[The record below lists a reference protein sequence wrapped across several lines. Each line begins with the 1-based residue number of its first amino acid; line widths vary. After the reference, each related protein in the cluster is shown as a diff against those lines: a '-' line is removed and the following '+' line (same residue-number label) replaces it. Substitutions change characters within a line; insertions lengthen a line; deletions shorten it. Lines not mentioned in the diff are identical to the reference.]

1 MTTALIADDEEHL
14 RTYLRGKLSTLWPG
28 LEILA
33 EAKNG
38 LEAAKLIEQHAPDV
52 AFLDIKMPG
61 LTGLEVAKG
70 IEADT
75 RVVFVTAYDEFAVEA
90 FEREA
95 IDYVLKPVT
104 DERLNK
110 TIARINKALADQTPG
125 PDLSKILNQL
135 TRVLPASLAAGG
147 GAAKY
152 LRWIRASRGDTT
164 FQVPVEEVLFF
175 QSDDKYTVVQTNAGA
190 EHLIRTP
197 LADLGAELDPDDFWQ
212 IHRGTIVNMRYV
224 TATRREES
232 GKLFVKVK
240 GRDKELVVSR
250 AYVHLFRQM

>member
-14 RTYLRGKLSTLWPG
+14 RTYLQGKLALLWPD
-28 LEILA
+28 LQIVA
-33 EAKNG
+33 QAKNG
-38 LEAAKLIEQHAPDV
+38 IEAAKLIEQHAPDV

-95 IDYVLKPVT
+95 VDYVLKPVT
-104 DERLNK
+104 DERLGK
-110 TIARINKALADQTPG
+110 TIARIKKALVEHAPS

-135 TRVLPASLAAGG
+135 TRALPASLAAGG
-147 GAAKY
+147 AAAKY

-164 FQVPVEEVLFF
+164 FQVPVEEVLYF
-175 QSDDKYTVVQTNAGA
+175 QSDDKYTVVQTSSGA

-197 LADLGAELDPDDFWQ
+197 LADLGAELDPENFWQ
-212 IHRGTIVNMRYV
+212 IHRSTIVNMQHV

-240 GRDKELVVSR
+240 GHDKELVVSR

>member
-14 RTYLRGKLSTLWPG
+14 RAYLRDKLGTLWPD
-28 LEILA
+28 LQIVA
-33 EAKNG
+33 QAKNG
-38 LEAAKLIEQHAPDV
+38 IEAAALIEQHAPGV

-70 IEADT
+70 IETDT

-95 IDYVLKPVT
+95 VDYVLKPVT
-104 DERLNK
+104 DERLGK
-110 TIARINKALADQTPG
+110 TIARIKKALVERAPS

-135 TRVLPASLAAGG
+135 TRALPASLAGG

-164 FQVPVEEVLFF
+164 FQVPVEEVLYF
-175 QSDDKYTVVQTNAGA
+175 QSDDKYTVVQTSSGA

-197 LADLGAELDPDDFWQ
+197 LADLGAELDPENFWQ
-212 IHRGTIVNMRYV
+212 IHRSTIVNMHHV
-224 TATRREES
+224 NATRREES

-240 GRDKELVVSR
+240 GHDKELVVSR

>member
-14 RTYLRGKLSTLWPG
+14 RTYLQGKLAAHWPG
-28 LEILA
+28 LEIVA
-33 EAKNG
+33 QAKNG
-38 LEAAKLIEQHAPDV
+38 IEAAKLIEQHAPDV

-70 IEADT
+70 IEAQT

-95 IDYVLKPVT
+95 VDYVLKPVT
-104 DERLNK
+104 DERLGK
-110 TIARINKALADQTPG
+110 TIARIKKALAEHAPS

-135 TRVLPASLAAGG
+135 TRALPASLNAGG

-164 FQVPVEEVLFF
+164 FQVPVEEVLYF
-175 QSDDKYTVVQTNAGA
+175 QSDDKYTVVQTNSGA

-197 LADLGAELDPDDFWQ
+197 LADLGAELDPENFWQ
-212 IHRGTIVNMRYV
+212 IHRSTIVNMQHV

-240 GRDKELVVSR
+240 GHDKELVVSR

>member
-14 RTYLRGKLSTLWPG
+14 RTYLQGKLALLWPD
-28 LEILA
+28 LEIVA
-33 EAKNG
+33 QAKNG
-38 LEAAKLIEQHAPDV
+38 IEAAKLIEQHAPDV

-104 DERLNK
+104 DERLGK
-110 TIARINKALADQTPG
+110 TIARIKKALTEQAPS

-135 TRVLPASLAAGG
+135 TRALPASLAAGG
-147 GAAKY
+147 AAAKY

-164 FQVPVEEVLFF
+164 FQVPVEEVLYF
-175 QSDDKYTVVQTNAGA
+175 QSDDKYTVVQTSNGA

-197 LADLGAELDPDDFWQ
+197 LADLGAELDPENFWQ
-212 IHRGTIVNMRYV
+212 IHRSTIVNMQHV

-240 GRDKELVVSR
+240 GHDKELVVSR